1 MEDFKEFLYCL
12 VIGFAIVAVLLSVIA
27 GMAYIVEMVEL
38 NMLNKKIEILQEKDL
53 ITNETMQVL
62 IQDLKL

>member
-1 MEDFKEFLYCL
+1 MEDFLYCL
-12 VIGFAIVAVLLSVIA
+12 VIAFTIVAVLLGFIV
-27 GMAYIVEMVEL
+27 GTAYIVEMVKL